1 MELHQLKG
9 FVKAAE
15 TLNFSE
21 AAKSLCVNQSSFS
34 QYIKQLEYEL
44 GANLFERN
52 SHEVTL
58 TEAGEE
64 LLPYAKKVV
73 VDLENCKN
81 RMNDLKEMKCG
92 TLNIGVTH
100 SFSMATTETVL
111 EFKKKNPN
119 VMVNIY
125 YRTMEDLMVML
136 LEREVDFVLSYRPI
150 DCPRQIESHMLF
162 EDCLSA
168 VVRADHP
175 LANKKSVT
183 IQEMAR
189 YPMVLPAKGLQ
200 ARSVLDK
207 MVLLKDVDLDVRIE
221 VNLVSPLMRLV
232 REGNLISVLSHSAL
246 ECERGLVSVPIN
258 DPMSVMEGS
267 YNVLKGTYI
276 KASVREFVKLL
287 CDNPKIQSR
296 LLSGL

>member
-1 MELHQLKG
+1 
-9 FVKAAE
+9 
-15 TLNFSE
+15 
-21 AAKSLCVNQSSFS
+21 
-34 QYIKQLEYEL
+34 
-44 GANLFERN
+44 
-52 SHEVTL
+52 
-58 TEAGEE
+58 
-64 LLPYAKKVV
+64 
-73 VDLENCKN
+73 
-81 RMNDLKEMKCG
+81 
-92 TLNIGVTH
+92 
-100 SFSMATTETVL
+100 
-111 EFKKKNPN
+111 
-119 VMVNIY
+119 
-125 YRTMEDLMVML
+125 
-136 LEREVDFVLSYRPI
+136 
-150 DCPRQIESHMLF
+150 MLF

-175 LANKKSVT
+175 LASKKSVT
-183 IQEMAR
+183 IQEMAQ

-276 KASVREFVKLL
+276 KASVREFV
-287 CDNPKIQSR
+287 
-296 LLSGL
+296 

>member
-111 EFKKKNPN
+111 EFKKKEPKCKGE
-119 VMVNIY
+119 Y
-125 YRTMEDLMVML
+125 L
-136 LEREVDFVLSYRPI
+136 LQDNGGF
-150 DCPRQIESHMLF
+150 DGN
-162 EDCLSA
+162 A
-168 VVRADHP
+168 
-175 LANKKSVT
+175 
-183 IQEMAR
+183 
-189 YPMVLPAKGLQ
+189 
-200 ARSVLDK
+200 
-207 MVLLKDVDLDVRIE
+207 
-221 VNLVSPLMRLV
+221 V
-232 REGNLISVLSHSAL
+232 RERSGFCPVVSSDRLSEAD
-246 ECERGLVSVPIN
+246 RVA
-258 DPMSVMEGS
+258 
-267 YNVLKGTYI
+267 Y
-276 KASVREFVKLL
+276 AF
-287 CDNPKIQSR
+287 
-296 LLSGL
+296 

>member
-1 MELHQLKG
+1 
-9 FVKAAE
+9 
-15 TLNFSE
+15 
-21 AAKSLCVNQSSFS
+21 
-34 QYIKQLEYEL
+34 
-44 GANLFERN
+44 
-52 SHEVTL
+52 
-58 TEAGEE
+58 
-64 LLPYAKKVV
+64 
-73 VDLENCKN
+73 
-81 RMNDLKEMKCG
+81 
-92 TLNIGVTH
+92 
-100 SFSMATTETVL
+100 
-111 EFKKKNPN
+111 
-119 VMVNIY
+119 
-125 YRTMEDLMVML
+125 
-136 LEREVDFVLSYRPI
+136 
-150 DCPRQIESHMLF
+150 MLF

-175 LANKKSVT
+175 LASKKSVT
-183 IQEMAR
+183 IQEMAQ

>member
-1 MELHQLKG
+1 M
-9 FVKAAE
+9 KAAE

-119 VMVNIY
+119 VRVNIY

-136 LEREVDFVLSYRPI
+136 LEREVDFVLSYHPI

-175 LANKKSVT
+175 LASKKSVT